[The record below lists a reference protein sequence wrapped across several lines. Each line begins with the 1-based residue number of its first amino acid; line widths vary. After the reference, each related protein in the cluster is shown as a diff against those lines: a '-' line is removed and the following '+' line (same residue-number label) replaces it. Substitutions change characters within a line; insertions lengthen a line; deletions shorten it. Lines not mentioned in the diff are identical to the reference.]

1 MELRA
6 THNAGQEIC
15 RRFNFGR
22 YNKRAEYYFTHRCWV
37 PARLWWRA
45 LRQGLAMR
53 CSSGPVISMQ
63 RTPTTLWPA
72 SSHHSM
78 SSELTPLYNQ
88 WTHITSPVLI
98 HVPLYDQQAHTTLQT
113 VSSYH
118 CMTSEHTPLYN
129 QWTHTTLRPVKS
141 HHSTTNK
148 LTPLYVQCSHHS
160 LTNKLTPLLQ
170 PVSSH
175 HSTNNKLTPLYNQWT
190 HTTLRP
196 VSSHHCT
203 TSELTPLCNTVHL
216 RLHAT
221 YPHIHSIHKSRR
233 SRRWTWEGDHCG
245 LDHQWPH
252 QYNEGKDRPEKLP
265 STWFLYGLWTGC
277 TWAWTGHV
285 SHLASVQ
292 LFLLSTTTPMHSTGS
307 WLATMGPSCYP
318 TWMTSSSLA
327 LPAKTPVR
335 RPCTGCC
342 WCVTSWASQWPLRS
356 WRDPPQP

>member
-37 PARLWWRA
+37 PARLWGRA

-63 RTPTTLWPA
+63 RTPTTLRPA

-148 LTPLYVQCSHHS
+148 LISLYDQQAHTTLPLYDQQAHTALCPV
-160 LTNKLTPLLQ
+160 LTPLSDQ
-170 PVSSH
+170 QAHTTPTTS
-175 HSTNNKLTPLYNQWT
+175 KLTPLYEQQA
-190 HTTLRP
+190 HTTLQP
-196 VSSHHCT
+196 VNTHHST
-203 TSELTPLCNTVHL
+203 TSELTPL
-216 RLHAT
+216 
-221 YPHIHSIHKSRR
+221 YDQ
-233 SRRWTWEGDHCG
+233 WTH
-245 LDHQWPH
+245 
-252 QYNEGKDRPEKLP
+252 
-265 STWFLYGLWTGC
+265 
-277 TWAWTGHV
+277 
-285 SHLASVQ
+285 
-292 LFLLSTTTPMHSTGS
+292 TT
-307 WLATMGPSCYP
+307 L
-318 TWMTSSSLA
+318 
-327 LPAKTPVR
+327 
-335 RPCTGCC
+335 
-342 WCVTSWASQWPLRS
+342 
-356 WRDPPQP
+356 